1 MQFVLHWQNCYTL
14 YKKRLDKPSCSTKKN
29 KKQKF
34 STSVYREAMALPAQ
48 ILDIPQ
54 RLAEINVEIQNVENS
69 LRKTRIMLNG
79 FLRHLRSVNPAA
91 IEARMEASRQRIRE
105 LEERLQGL
113 RQEQQALI
121 VEAIFLGAREN

>member
-1 MQFVLHWQNCYTL
+1 
-14 YKKRLDKPSCSTKKN
+14 
-29 KKQKF
+29 
-34 STSVYREAMALPAQ
+34 MALPAQ

-105 LEERLQGL
+105 LEERL
-113 RQEQQALI
+113 
-121 VEAIFLGAREN
+121 

>member
-1 MQFVLHWQNCYTL
+1 
-14 YKKRLDKPSCSTKKN
+14 
-29 KKQKF
+29 
-34 STSVYREAMALPAQ
+34 MALPAQ